1 MLSREGFIPGPIAL
15 REPNF
20 SGTIAR
26 VSADETASS
35 KKPTTKGSE
44 NPSLSNMGEGF
55 INWGYTVTKAA
66 YL

>member
-1 MLSREGFIPGPIAL
+1 
-15 REPNF
+15 
-20 SGTIAR
+20 

-44 NPSLSNMGEGF
+44 NPALSNMGGGF
-55 INWGYTVTKAA
+55 INWGYIVTKAA